1 MHKTKKKWGNEGLGL
16 TNSPIIDFLCH
27 MPFLTVT
34 ICLLAAYGVLM
45 ALYTR
50 GYWRMR
56 PFAAGSKVPKSKF
69 SVIIPARNEASNIED
84 CITGILAQK
93 YPAHLFDIIVVDD
106 FSEDETAQVVS
117 KIALQHN
124 NVRLLQLKD
133 FTNNENLIA
142 YKKRAIEIAINEAS
156 GDWIVTTDADCSVT
170 TNWLATYDAYIQE
183 HDCVMMAAPVAYTN
197 TGSLLSI
204 FQVLD
209 FISLQGITAAAVA
222 SGSHTLCNGAN
233 LCYSKKAFESVGK
246 FSGIDHLPSG
256 DDMLLMHKM
265 KKSYPGK
272 IGYLFA
278 QEAVV
283 TTAPSATLGLFLQQR
298 IRWASK
304 ATGYQDKI
312 IFWILLLVYLVNASL
327 LLYLPI
333 HFLQTGNIY
342 TWLILIGCK
351 TLIEIPF
358 MFASATFFKQQKLL
372 WWFALM
378 QPFHIVYTL
387 VAGWFGTF
395 GSYKWK
401 GRTVMKQQDDH
412 FFRKLRRN
420 KAASVSL
427 FIVAAAFLM
436 AVFAY
441 FMAPE
446 HSPNANRMIPEI
458 GSMKPGFTIQLL
470 QVKRIGETKQISFF
484 EKLIG
489 GEEDVYTFIPITSY
503 TIKGSDIYFQKYIDE
518 GITESGVMQL
528 SLVANNPVI
537 TQTYYAGTDK
547 FGRDMLSR
555 LIIGV
560 RVSLGV
566 GLIAVLLS
574 LTIGILLGA
583 LAGFYRGWIDE
594 CIMWFIN
601 VIWSIPTLLL
611 VFAITLVLGKGF
623 WQVFIAVGLTMWV
636 NVARL
641 VRGQVMAIKNREFIE
656 ATRVLGYSD
665 TRTIFIHILPN
676 IIGPILVIAAS
687 NFASAIVIEAG
698 LSFLGV
704 GVQPPQPSWG
714 LMIKENYN
722 FIITHNPALA
732 LAPGIAIMI
741 LVLAFNLLGNGL
753 RDAFNVREK

>member
-1 MHKTKKKWGNEGLGL
+1 
-16 TNSPIIDFLCH
+16 

-34 ICLLAAYGVLM
+34 ICLLAAYGLLM

-50 GYWRMR
+50 GYWSMR
-56 PFAAGSKVPKSKF
+56 GFVASGKSPITKF
-69 SVIIPARNEASNIED
+69 SVIIPARNEASNIEA
-84 CITGILAQK
+84 CIAGIRAQN
-93 YPAHLFDIIVVDD
+93 YPSHLFEIIVVDD
-106 FSEDETAQVVS
+106 FSEDETAQKVL
-117 KIALQHN
+117 KIAQQHSNVHLLRLQ
-124 NVRLLQLKD
+124 D
-133 FTNNENLIA
+133 FTKDENLVA
-142 YKKRAIEIAINEAS
+142 YKKRAIEIAITQAT
-156 GDWIVTTDADCSVT
+156 GDWMVTTDADCSFT
-170 TNWLATYDAYIQE
+170 NNWLASYDAYIQE
-183 HDCVMMAAPVAYTN
+183 HDSVMVAAPVAYTN
-197 TGSLLSI
+197 TGGFLSI

-233 LCYSKKAFESVGK
+233 LCYSKEAFERVGK

-272 IGYLFA
+272 IGYLYA
-278 QEAVV
+278 QNAVV
-283 TTAPSATLGLFLQQR
+283 TTAPSDTMGLFIQQR

-304 ATGYQDKI
+304 ASGYQDKI
-312 IFWILLLVYLVNASL
+312 IFWILLLVYLVNFSL
-327 LLYLPI
+327 LVYLPI
-333 HFLQTGNIY
+333 NALQKGNINN
-342 TWLILIGCK
+342 WLILMGCK

-358 MFASATFFKQQKLL
+358 MYASAKFFKQQKLL

-378 QPFHIVYTL
+378 QPFHIVYTV

-401 GRTVMKQQDDH
+401 GRTVMQQQEGT

-427 FIVAAAFLM
+427 YIVTAAFLM

-441 FMAPE
+441 FIAPE

-470 QVKRIGETKQISFF
+470 QVKRTNQTPNSSFF
-484 EKLIG
+484 DRLIN

-503 TIKGSDIYFQKYIDE
+503 TIKGSDIGYQKYIDE
-518 GITESGVMQL
+518 GITEPGAMPL

-537 TQTYYAGTDK
+537 KQTYYAGTDK

-583 LAGFYRGWIDE
+583 LAGFYRGWIDD

-656 ATRVLGYSD
+656 ATSVLGYSD
-665 TRTIFIHILPN
+665 MRTIFIHILPN
-676 IIGPILVIAAS
+676 IIGPVLVIAAS

-732 LAPGIAIMI
+732 LAPGIAIMM